1 MTIADIKPPLS
12 SEELQELGMASR
24 DQPDRIPFADPGS
37 DLAPFREDIL
47 AATGQVLDGRQYIL
61 GPLVETFEREF
72 AARLGVGGVVGV
84 ASGTDALALTLQ
96 ALGVGQ
102 GDEVITVSHT
112 AGAMVAAIRITGA
125 SPVLIDIEP
134 ATYCMDPAKLALA
147 YGPRTKAIVPVHLYG
162 HPADMAPIME
172 FGRRRNIP
180 VVEDCAQAQEAT
192 IDSRLVGSIGAAS
205 SFSFFPTKI
214 LGAIGDAGAAATS
227 IAAVEERLRLLR
239 TYGWEKPQFATISGG
254 RSSRL
259 DPLQAAILSLGLR
272 RLGDQVERRRA
283 IAAEYGS
290 AFAGLPLQLPVEKPG
305 CRHVYHLYV
314 VRSDRRDQLRAHLDR
329 DGIGTG
335 IHYPYPVHVQPG
347 LAQGARIPEPLTETE
362 TIAREIVTLPLF
374 PSLSQDQ
381 QARVIASVRAFF
393 GRR

>member
-1 MTIADIKPPLS
+1 
-12 SEELQELGMASR
+12 
-24 DQPDRIPFADPGS
+24 
-37 DLAPFREDIL
+37 
-47 AATGQVLDGRQYIL
+47 
-61 GPLVETFEREF
+61 
-72 AARLGVGGVVGV
+72 
-84 ASGTDALALTLQ
+84 
-96 ALGVGQ
+96 
-102 GDEVITVSHT
+102 
-112 AGAMVAAIRITGA
+112 
-125 SPVLIDIEP
+125 
-134 ATYCMDPAKLALA
+134 
-147 YGPRTKAIVPVHLYG
+147 
-162 HPADMAPIME
+162 
-172 FGRRRNIP
+172 
-180 VVEDCAQAQEAT
+180 
-192 IDSRLVGSIGAAS
+192 
-205 SFSFFPTKI
+205 
-214 LGAIGDAGAAATS
+214 
-227 IAAVEERLRLLR
+227 
-239 TYGWEKPQFATISGG
+239 
-254 RSSRL
+254 
-259 DPLQAAILSLGLR
+259 LSLGLR